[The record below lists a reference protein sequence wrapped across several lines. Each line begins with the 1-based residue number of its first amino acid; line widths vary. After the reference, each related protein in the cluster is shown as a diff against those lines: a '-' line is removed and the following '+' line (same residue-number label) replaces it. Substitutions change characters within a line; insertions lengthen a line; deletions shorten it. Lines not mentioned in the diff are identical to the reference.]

1 MRFIFS
7 VLLFC
12 LSVLPLHGEI
22 VIHRG
27 EKQELSIIKKE
38 AEEETLPR
46 GKISATGYQYSRYYE
61 TGGQNDVISEVIRK
75 ASQQYDVDRRLVE
88 AIVQV
93 ESRFHPFAVSR
104 VGAMGL
110 MQLMPD
116 TARMLG
122 VSNPF
127 DIEENIFGGVRYFK
141 LMYQRFNGNLRL
153 ALAAYNAG
161 PSAVETYGG
170 IPPYPETIN
179 YVEKVIRLFQ
189 ESGGRGVSGTPLRVE
204 KSSEGLVITN
214 EIYKKEKR

>member
-1 MRFIFS
+1 MRSLFA

-12 LSVLPLHGEI
+12 LSVLPLYGEI

-38 AEEETLPR
+38 PEEKTIPK
-46 GKISATGYQYSRYYE
+46 GTVSTTGYQYSRYS
-61 TGGQNDVISEVIRK
+61 GGGHRNDVISEVIHK
-75 ASQQYDVDRRLVE
+75 ASRHYDVDHRLVE

-141 LMYQRFNGNLRL
+141 LMYHRFNGNLRL

-170 IPPYPETIN
+170 IPPYPETSN
-179 YVEKVIRLFQ
+179 YVEKIIRLFQ
-189 ESGGRGVSGTPLRVE
+189 ESGGRGVTGSPLRVE
-204 KSSEGLVITN
+204 KSSDGLVITN